1 MDEVKVI
8 EIKKSIF
15 DENNKDADNLRSD
28 LKKRKIFL
36 LNVMSSP
43 GSGKTTT
50 LIKVINALKKKFKIA
65 VMEADID
72 SKVDAEK
79 IKVATGVQTIQLHT
93 GGMCHLDAEMTK
105 QGLDNLDMNQV
116 DLVIVTS
123 PYASLETAFTF
134 FSFSNACLAE
144 VSISLILLSWLTS
157 DAPGS

>member
-50 LIKVINALKKKFKIA
+50 LIKVIKALKEKFKIA

-79 IKVATGVQTIQLHT
+79 IKVTYRWYV
-93 GGMCHLDAEMTK
+93 
-105 QGLDNLDMNQV
+105 
-116 DLVIVTS
+116 
-123 PYASLETAFTF
+123 
-134 FSFSNACLAE
+134 SFRC
-144 VSISLILLSWLTS
+144 
-157 DAPGS
+157 

>member
-50 LIKVINALKKKFKIA
+50 LIKVINALKEKFKIA

-79 IKVATGVQTIQLHT
+79 
-93 GGMCHLDAEMTK
+93 
-105 QGLDNLDMNQV
+105 
-116 DLVIVTS
+116 
-123 PYASLETAFTF
+123 
-134 FSFSNACLAE
+134 
-144 VSISLILLSWLTS
+144 
-157 DAPGS
+157 

>member
-50 LIKVINALKKKFKIA
+50 LIKVINALKEKFKIA

-93 GGMCHLDAEMTK
+93 G
-105 QGLDNLDMNQV
+105 
-116 DLVIVTS
+116 
-123 PYASLETAFTF
+123 
-134 FSFSNACLAE
+134 
-144 VSISLILLSWLTS
+144 
-157 DAPGS
+157 

>member
-50 LIKVINALKKKFKIA
+50 LIKVINALKEKFKIA

-79 IKVATGVQTIQLHT
+79 IKVATGVQTIQIIKTL
-93 GGMCHLDAEMTK
+93 
-105 QGLDNLDMNQV
+105 
-116 DLVIVTS
+116 
-123 PYASLETAFTF
+123 
-134 FSFSNACLAE
+134 FSHFS
-144 VSISLILLSWLTS
+144 I
-157 DAPGS
+157 

>member
-50 LIKVINALKKKFKIA
+50 LIKVINALKEKQNEKYGALSKLVNAWDDLCTKIR
-65 VMEADID
+65 
-72 SKVDAEK
+72 
-79 IKVATGVQTIQLHT
+79 
-93 GGMCHLDAEMTK
+93 
-105 QGLDNLDMNQV
+105 N
-116 DLVIVTS
+116 
-123 PYASLETAFTF
+123 F
-134 FSFSNACLAE
+134 FN
-144 VSISLILLSWLTS
+144 
-157 DAPGS
+157 